1 MRVMDLEDRIAAQ
14 DLYIQE
20 LLGQLSQVCGTAVEL
35 PASITPNS
43 NTSSTSQ
50 HQALSRTETRDSP
63 PPSPSFRSGGKPAG
77 TSSSQQQ
84 QYTSI
89 ARSLT
94 LGREDLEQRDW
105 TQVLEQLGRLA
116 LLDDVTDVSPSASL
130 GGRRRTAPPLT
141 DQRFSLED
149 SQELWYACAHLDENW
164 DRDSLGALNRNGK
177 AKRIVIANNLGM
189 EANFTSNGVLSLC
202 HLPDSTGSR
211 SWIDYFQDGYTPV
224 MLAASRGSMEIAY
237 ALAGMGA
244 DIYRHC
250 TAATM
255 EYGLNALELCRSVA
269 EARALRMEHL
279 RYRYYVDRLL
289 RKLFHTMDTANAQY
303 YGGQLPTGMLISAG
317 SGPGSISERIAKY
330 MFSPKNGGHR
340 PNFMASILLARLPST
355 RLKLNT
361 FESWLRKSLS
371 ETSVTSLPRYLG
383 HLRLAMQSMADLWSN
398 YASIRDD
405 DLRLELASPAATTT
419 DESYCQNDE
428 RDADHKTEEVKTMGS
443 TDAKED
449 DDWSETDNSSPSSV
463 SSHTPSFAFSPQA
476 DPIIAESFARHH
488 ARLRELVEE
497 VEPSKT
503 SAELRQ
509 AVLAM
514 QRKVYLRHNHLY
526 LRKLRLEGATATRPD
541 QIEAIRQRAL
551 QAPDI
556 SQEELLQ
563 SLLARSAQM
572 TDSELAEELGVS
584 KGHYLVTFRESIK
597 NPRTPSTALTLRG
610 LWQMAVDLRMLL
622 TWLPIIQAKDMGIR
636 TYLKKVLAT
645 ETDTQRI
652 NAIVDLSSLPMSC
665 HPNPTPPP
673 RQRFDASQVR
683 KRSFRYWHTA
693 LYLI

>member
-1 MRVMDLEDRIAAQ
+1 
-14 DLYIQE
+14 
-20 LLGQLSQVCGTAVEL
+20 
-35 PASITPNS
+35 
-43 NTSSTSQ
+43 
-50 HQALSRTETRDSP
+50 
-63 PPSPSFRSGGKPAG
+63 
-77 TSSSQQQ
+77 
-84 QYTSI
+84 
-89 ARSLT
+89 
-94 LGREDLEQRDW
+94 
-105 TQVLEQLGRLA
+105 
-116 LLDDVTDVSPSASL
+116 
-130 GGRRRTAPPLT
+130 
-141 DQRFSLED
+141 
-149 SQELWYACAHLDENW
+149 
-164 DRDSLGALNRNGK
+164 
-177 AKRIVIANNLGM
+177 
-189 EANFTSNGVLSLC
+189 
-202 HLPDSTGSR
+202 
-211 SWIDYFQDGYTPV
+211 

-673 RQRFDASQVR
+673 RQRFDASQDPNIPGGPGYYANFSNAFAQGSPLELHFEAVELAAE
-683 KRSFRYWHTA
+683 RSCAEVGVEATMYMLLPEEVDMFEANLRLGSPSRVDSLSIILD
-693 LYLI
+693 LYLALDDNRDGFVTRGGFDTSWNYFTVANARTREAIGQQGEAFTNLLWNAQRSDQDQDRHCVVS